1 MKNIIK
7 TTAYSAVALA
17 STAITFA
24 RVDYGE
30 EKVEAD
36 LWSWNRVPIKTMISN
51 GLKWILGFTALA
63 AVAFAL
69 YGGYQILTAGWD
81 DDKAKKGKT
90 TLIRAVLGLFVILI
104 AYSMVYWLFGSATN
118 VINSGTVN

>member
-7 TTAYSAVALA
+7 TTAYSAIALA
-17 STAITFA
+17 SVASTSA
-24 RVDYGE
+24 VDYGQTE
-30 EKVEAD
+30 VSSKF
-36 LWSWNRVPIKTMISN
+36 WNGQSTNIKSTIYNVLSY
-51 GLKWILGFTALA
+51 ILTFTAVV

-69 YGGYQILTAGWD
+69 YGGFQILTAAWD

-104 AYSMVYWLFGSATN
+104 AYSMVYWLSGSATN
-118 VINSGTVN
+118 VINTGTVN